1 LHIERVN
8 GQMNEQRREIIIKEI
23 QYWKRS
29 RLLPEQYCDYLL
41 ALYTEG
47 TTYQDRYRSFS
58 KNNRSYLFRLS
69 VISVICL
76 LMPITVLVI
85 YFTEMSFVLQT
96 IIFLIFLTICFGGMF
111 LFARERKFIHIPL
124 ISGALILFLASV
136 ELSDFYFYNEKEIS
150 GFVIF
155 LNCLLWMF
163 IGIRLK
169 FLYFAISGVVGFVLL
184 LLSLFL

>member
-1 LHIERVN
+1 
-8 GQMNEQRREIIIKEI
+8 MNEKRREIIIKEI
-23 QYWKRS
+23 EYWKRS

-47 TTYQDRYRSFS
+47 TAYQDQHRSS
-58 KNNRSYLFRLS
+58 KNNRSHLFRLS

-76 LMPITVLVI
+76 LIPITVLVI
-85 YFTEMSFVLQT
+85 YFTELSFVLQT
-96 IIFLIFLTICFGGMF
+96 VIFFIFLTICFGGMF
-111 LFARERKFIHIPL
+111 LFARERKLIHIPL

-136 ELSDFYFYNEKEIS
+136 QLSDFYFYNEKEMS

-155 LNCLLWMF
+155 CNCLLWMF

-169 FLYFAISGVVGFVLL
+169 FFYFAISGAVGLILL
-184 LLSLFL
+184 LASLFL

>member
-1 LHIERVN
+1 MERVN
-8 GQMNEQRREIIIKEI
+8 GQMNEKRREIIINEI

-47 TTYQDRYRSFS
+47 TAYQDQHHSSF
-58 KNNRSYLFRLS
+58 KNNRSRLFRLS
-69 VISVICL
+69 VISMICL
-76 LMPITVLVI
+76 LIPITVLVI
-85 YFTEMSFVLQT
+85 YFTELPFVLQ
-96 IIFLIFLTICFGGMF
+96 IVIFLIFLTICFGGMF
-111 LFARERKFIHIPL
+111 LFARERKLIHIPL
-124 ISGALILFLASV
+124 VSGALILFLASV
-136 ELSDFYFYNEKEIS
+136 QLSDLYFFNKKEIS

-155 LNCLLWMF
+155 FNCLLWMF

-169 FLYFAISGVVGFVLL
+169 FLYFVISGVVGFVLL